1 MTATYIGT
9 LFGVSQLLGHNAQSR
24 QRREDVSTQN
34 RQFKVKVEASHE
46 KRRKLPQVVVRIW
59 TNLDEKQKTYH

>member
-59 TNLDEKQKTYH
+59 NKAEKQKTYH